1 MEVDL
6 LMKRKILFE
15 KKLENNCF
23 VKYYLLADKS
33 KIDGKNLFGVEI
45 EFFVHGD
52 NLETYAAIPKIT
64 QSEKIALKII
74 DLLAKNDVTPN
85 SLDYVIDEIYDVT
98 QKF

>member
-1 MEVDL
+1 
-6 LMKRKILFE
+6 MKRKILFE

-52 NLETYAAIPKIT
+52 NLKTYSVVRKIT
-64 QSEKIALKII
+64 RSEKLALKII
-74 DLLAKNDVTPN
+74 DLLAKNNVTPN
-85 SLDYVIDEIYDVT
+85 SLYYVIDEIYDMA
-98 QKF
+98 KKSFD

>member
-1 MEVDL
+1 
-6 LMKRKILFE
+6 MKKKILFE

-23 VKYYLLADKS
+23 VKYYLRVDKS
-33 KIDGKNLFGVEI
+33 KVDGKNLFGVEI

-85 SLDYVIDEIYDVT
+85 SLDYVIDEIYDVA
-98 QKF
+98 QKL